1 MTGRG
6 RASPPGGSFTLH
18 GTGTR
23 TGKMGMEPIA
33 KFPVPGPGS
42 MQCEQFRIIYRNPLM
57 SFVNANKGTANPE
70 KAM

>member
-1 MTGRG
+1 
-6 RASPPGGSFTLH
+6 
-18 GTGTR
+18 
-23 TGKMGMEPIA
+23 MGMEPIA